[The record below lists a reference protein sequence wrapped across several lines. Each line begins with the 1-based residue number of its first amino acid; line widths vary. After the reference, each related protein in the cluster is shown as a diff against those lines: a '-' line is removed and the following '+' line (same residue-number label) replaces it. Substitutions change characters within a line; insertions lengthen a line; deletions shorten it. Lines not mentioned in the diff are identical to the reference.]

1 MKTLKKPLL
10 PLALLL
16 FLLLLSSSS
25 HAAAT
30 GPQVRL
36 KDLATVSGARSNQL
50 VGMGLVVGLQGTGD
64 RGDLVLRMMKNMID
78 QFGISMSA
86 GDLKSRNAAVVSVT
100 ADLPPFA
107 RSGQALDARVSAMG
121 DAKSLEGGVLLQTP
135 LRAANGAVY
144 AAVQGP
150 VLVGGF
156 SARGEAASIS
166 KNITTTGRIA
176 GGALVERD
184 VASSFTAGGTLS
196 LLLNQPDFTT
206 ARRMAEAINAKFGAV
221 ARPEDAGRVEVAIP
235 ATYGATPSAFIAE
248 LESLSVRPDVTARV
262 VVNERTGTV
271 VMGGNVRIDTVA
283 VAHGNLTVQVVE
295 EPQVS
300 QPQPFGQGQTTVVP
314 RTGVAAQEGGG
325 QLITVPQAGT
335 VDELVTALNG
345 VGASPRDMIAILQ
358 AIDRAGALHGEL
370 VVM

>member
-1 MKTLKKPLL
+1 MKSIGKTLLSLL
-10 PLALLL
+10 ILLAVASALP
-16 FLLLLSSSS
+16 S
-25 HAAAT
+25 AAA
-30 GPQVRL
+30 QVRL
-36 KDLATVSGARSNQL
+36 KDLATVGGARSNQL

-64 RGDLVLRMMKNMID
+64 RGDLVLRMMKNMVD
-78 QFGISMSA
+78 QFGISIDA
-86 GDLKSRNAAVVSVT
+86 GDLKSRNSAVVSVT

-107 RSGQALDARVSAMG
+107 RPGQALDARVSAMG

-135 LRAANGAVY
+135 LKAANGAVY

-156 SARGEAASIS
+156 SAGGQAASVS

-176 GGALVERD
+176 GGVLVERE
-184 VASSFTAGGTLS
+184 VASSFTGPGGTLS

-206 ARRMAEAINAKFGAV
+206 ARRMAEAINAQFGAV

-235 ATYGATPSAFIAE
+235 PAYAATPSAFIAE
-248 LESLSVRPDVTARV
+248 LESLPVRPDATARV

-283 VAHGNLTVQVVE
+283 IAHGNLTVQVVE
-295 EPQVS
+295 QPQVS
-300 QPQPFGQGQTTVVP
+300 QPQPFGQGQTAVVP
-314 RTGVAAQEGGG
+314 RTAISAQEGGG
-325 QLITVPQAGT
+325 QLITVPEAGT
-335 VDELVTALNG
+335 VDELVAALNG